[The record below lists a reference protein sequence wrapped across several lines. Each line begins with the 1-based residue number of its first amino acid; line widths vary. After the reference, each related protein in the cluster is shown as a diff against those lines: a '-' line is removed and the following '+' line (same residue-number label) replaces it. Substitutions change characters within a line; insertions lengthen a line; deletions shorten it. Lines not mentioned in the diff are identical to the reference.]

1 MCFRQSCR
9 GESSVREAGQTEMA
23 EGAGQK
29 GLPLAAGLMWGFSA
43 REEKR
48 GGGMSH
54 LSLSLPTFP
63 ERHGKGRRH
72 HALTFYT
79 RWRVALSRERR
90 SPWLASHSTWAGT
103 G

>member
-1 MCFRQSCR
+1 M
-9 GESSVREAGQTEMA
+9 E

-29 GLPLAAGLMWGFSA
+29 GFPLAAGLTWGFSAVA

-48 GGGMSH
+48 CGGVSQ
-54 LSLSLPTFP
+54 LSLSLPKFP

-72 HALTFYT
+72 HALAFYT
-79 RWRVALSRERR
+79 GWRVALSRERR
-90 SPWLASHSTWAGT
+90 SPWLASHSRWAGT